1 MAGGKF
7 WSVEDI
13 EFLRKNYDAMTK
25 DQLALVLGR
34 TKIAIGIMATKIGVK
49 KSPEA
54 FSKAISETRKRHK
67 FEIESLRQQL
77 ASQGEALAAA
87 LAACKG
93 KDDELEQLRSPLN
106 MYKLCGD

>member
-1 MAGGKF
+1 MVMTLTERLRQFSRAVSEERWG
-7 WSVEDI
+7 
-13 EFLRKNYDAMTK
+13 EFSTRVPPDKDRDADFVLLRA
-25 DQLALVLGR
+25 A
-34 TKIAIGIMATKIGVK
+34 
-49 KSPEA
+49 E
-54 FSKAISETRKRHK
+54 
-67 FEIESLRQQL
+67 EIESLRQRNSDLVTGLEACDEQVVALRQQL